1 MPNAPI
7 NAASASSSP
16 DPSPAAIEGRDIV
29 AGYGPLPV
37 LRGISVVVG
46 HGQVVALLGA
56 NGAGKTTT
64 LLALA
69 GELPITSG
77 QVLIEGKTAA
87 GALHQRARR
96 GLRLITEDR
105 GVLMTLSVADNLRLV
120 HKSLE
125 LPLEIFP
132 ELKPL
137 CRRKVGLLSGGEQQ
151 MLALARALAGSSTI
165 LLADEISLGLAPTIV
180 QRLLRAVRAAAD
192 AGMAVLLVEQQIRN
206 AMSVADR
213 LYVMKHGRIA
223 LAGSAAEL
231 KDRVDDVRTAYL
243 AGDGEGRANDYIA

>member
-1 MPNAPI
+1 VPNAPI
-7 NAASASSSP
+7 NAASAPSSP

-29 AGYGPLPV
+29 VGYGPLPV
-37 LRGISVVVG
+37 LRGISIVVG
-46 HGQVVALLGA
+46 RGQVVALLGA
-56 NGAGKTTT
+56 NGAGKTTA

-137 CRRKVGLLSGGEQQ
+137 LRRKVGLLSGGEQQ

-165 LLADEISLGLAPTIV
+165 LLADELSLGLAPTVV

-213 LYVMKHGRIA
+213 VYVMKHGRIA

-231 KDRVDDVRTAYL
+231 KDRVDEVRAAYL
-243 AGDGEGRANDYIA
+243 AGDGGGRANDYIA